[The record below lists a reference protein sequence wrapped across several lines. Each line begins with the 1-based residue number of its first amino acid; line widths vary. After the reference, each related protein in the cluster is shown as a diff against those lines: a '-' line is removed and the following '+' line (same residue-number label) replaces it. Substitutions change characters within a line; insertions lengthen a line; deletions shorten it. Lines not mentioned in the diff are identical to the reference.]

1 MAINV
6 VCPGCLKRFQVSDR
20 FAGMKGPCPNCNT
33 VINIPKAQ
41 VKIHGTEEFEQGG
54 RTATG
59 KLILKPID
67 RIDMDFN
74 PTHAGLFALGA
85 LAVFLGAVL
94 LGSLS
99 LSTSALDWIG
109 VLGVF
114 CVAFPLSLFGYL
126 VLRDRE
132 ALFILTGLDLYKQ
145 IGICALVYATLWVL
159 FESVAWYM
167 RADEIFIWLYFAAF
181 AFLSMLATHAVL
193 DLNLAGALLHY
204 LIFFVPVLILRGVMG
219 LGWLWNVTA
228 EMMRPAGSSAPPPP
242 ILPGM

>member
-33 VINIPKAQ
+33 VINIPKGK
-41 VKIHGTEEFEQGG
+41 VKIHGAENFEQGG
-54 RTATG
+54 RTTTG

-74 PTHAGLFALGA
+74 PFTAGLFGLAS
-85 LAVFLGAVL
+85 LAVFLAAFFIGTL
-94 LGSLS
+94 EWPMGS
-99 LSTSALDWIG
+99 LDWIG
-109 VLGVF
+109 AIGVF
-114 CVAFPLSLFGYL
+114 FVAFPLSLFGYL

-132 ALFILTGLDLYKQ
+132 ALFVLTGVELYQKV
-145 IGICALVYATLWVL
+145 GICALVYAVLWII
-159 FESVAWYM
+159 FECLAWYM
-167 RADEIFIWLYFAAF
+167 RADEVFIWLYFAVF

-193 DLNLAGALLHY
+193 DMNIGTALLHY
-204 LIFFVPVLILRGVMG
+204 LVFFVPVLILRGVIG

-228 EMMRPAGSSAPPPP
+228 EVMRPDGSSAPPPP
-242 ILPGM
+242 VLPGM